1 MLTGTNLTH
10 AKAFNLR
17 IVRETIRLFGPI
29 SRADIARR
37 SGLTAQTVSNLTKE
51 LIDQNL
57 VVEAERR
64 QEGRGA
70 PSTALAIN
78 PRGGFAIGLDFDRDH
93 LTGVLMDL
101 AGTVHQQIAY
111 ELDAPAPGEALDRLE
126 ATARDLLAAE
136 GLAPE
141 AVWGVGIGVPGPMHA
156 GPNGSYVVSPKAFSG
171 WHDVPVADQLRER
184 LGLPVVLANNA
195 TAAAIGERW
204 FGAAQH
210 IPTFFYAYFGSGLGG
225 GLFLQGSPYEGHT
238 GNAGEVGFLP
248 MTALHAGTDIA
259 HVGVAFNL
267 PRLYERLRAAGRE
280 AHTPADLGRLFDA
293 GDAVLAG
300 WLAEGAERMAWL
312 MLSVEYLLDPQA
324 VFFGGRLP
332 ANLLEALRA
341 GVVAAMP
348 DRRIEGAFTAP
359 QYLLATAGA
368 DAAALGV
375 ATLPI
380 YELSAPAHKVLLKRS
395 GDGADEP
402 AATAAPAG

>member
-1 MLTGTNLTH
+1 MLVGTNLTH
-10 AKAFNLR
+10 AKAYNLR

-37 SGLTAQTVSNLTKE
+37 TELTAQTVSNLTKE
-51 LIDQNL
+51 LIDGGL

-70 PSTALAIN
+70 PATGLAIN
-78 PRGGFAIGLDFDRDH
+78 PHGGYAIGLDFDRDH

-101 AGTVHQQIAY
+101 AGTVHEQIAL
-111 ELDAPAPGEALDRLE
+111 ELDAPAPDEALGRLE
-126 ATARDLLAAE
+126 ATARDLLAAK
-136 GLAPE
+136 GLAAE

-156 GPNGSYVVSPKAFSG
+156 GPRGSYVVSPKAFQG
-171 WHDVPVADQLRER
+171 WHDVPVADRLQER

-225 GLFLQGSPYEGHT
+225 GMILQGAPYEGHT

-248 MTALHAGTDIA
+248 MTALSATNDIA

-267 PRLYERLRAAGRE
+267 PRLYARLRGAGRP

-293 GDAVLAG
+293 GDPVLAD
-300 WLAEGAERMAWL
+300 WLEEGAERMAWL
-312 MLSVEYLLDPQA
+312 MLAVEYLLDPQA

-332 ANLLEALRA
+332 SNLLEALRA
-341 GVVAAMP
+341 RVVALMP
-348 DRRIEGAFTAP
+348 TRRIEGAFTAP

-368 DAAALGV
+368 EAAALGV

-380 YELSAPAHKVLLKRS
+380 YELTAPAHKVLLKRT
-395 GDGADEP
+395 GDGSDVALP
-402 AATAAPAG
+402 SAV